1 MARRS
6 LFALLVG
13 LILCLALG
21 RFLYS
26 ASTVPAY
33 VAFDMDLLM
42 TVDSFL
48 IASGRLPDHFGHP
61 GFGMNLLL
69 SKSQWM
75 AHVMGFLPNNGLTE
89 LNRALNPLLP
99 AIEMTAYNRAHSPWV
114 ALAIVSLCWCMIA
127 LATRWPPWLALLGMG
142 ALASQQG
149 LIYQSM
155 GIRSELYS
163 VFFWSLGMLALSLVA
178 RRRGR
183 DRLLWALVGGL
194 ALGMAFLTKVQA
206 LFYLVAAGFFLY
218 LMLDLSGAEEE
229 GYDPKLG
236 ASMSAGAL
244 LLFLTLLRGAW
255 NVEPTKGMGTFASSF
270 GLTAPALGLAVFLL
284 TLTVAQRRAT
294 NPYLASTSALMLGFV
309 LSAGL
314 HFLVFRDPYL
324 SWRYLLIDMKML
336 YLRPDFYGSQSFQT
350 PGAFFV
356 RLWTVSNQNPVLVMV
371 TLVSLLWS
379 VQEFRK
385 RTQTSGLLLALGASA
400 VLTVAVGSRNNEH
413 DWLWV
418 ETLPTTLTLL
428 CAGFLARQERST
440 GRLALGL
447 MVGLLIVS
455 NLYLSSTMAARYR
468 DSQAT
473 YGYRPWRFSHAVF
486 AASYRLYSE
495 PMRKHLLSAGW
506 SGFSAAVRQMADF
519 REVSLTALAI
529 AGQSDCAALSNA
541 APGLPVWQ
549 DRPEWLVSSVSPRLS
564 HSLLI
569 DLGGQSRLRVGQRTD
584 QAVFLLLDAEH
595 FQKASGRPVPAAGE
609 KLELARG
616 EEAMTLYPLEV
627 IRPTEFETAQV
638 GPNVLIATKSL
649 LDMPEAG
656 LPPDPSW

>member
-183 DRLLWALVGGL
+183 DRLSGPTRAWA
-194 ALGMAFLTKVQA
+194 
-206 LFYLVAAGFFLY
+206 
-218 LMLDLSGAEEE
+218 
-229 GYDPKLG
+229 
-236 ASMSAGAL
+236 
-244 LLFLTLLRGAW
+244 
-255 NVEPTKGMGTFASSF
+255 
-270 GLTAPALGLAVFLL
+270 
-284 TLTVAQRRAT
+284 
-294 NPYLASTSALMLGFV
+294 
-309 LSAGL
+309 
-314 HFLVFRDPYL
+314 
-324 SWRYLLIDMKML
+324 
-336 YLRPDFYGSQSFQT
+336 
-350 PGAFFV
+350 
-356 RLWTVSNQNPVLVMV
+356 
-371 TLVSLLWS
+371 
-379 VQEFRK
+379 
-385 RTQTSGLLLALGASA
+385 
-400 VLTVAVGSRNNEH
+400 
-413 DWLWV
+413 
-418 ETLPTTLTLL
+418 
-428 CAGFLARQERST
+428 
-440 GRLALGL
+440 
-447 MVGLLIVS
+447 
-455 NLYLSSTMAARYR
+455 AAR
-468 DSQAT
+468 
-473 YGYRPWRFSHAVF
+473 
-486 AASYRLYSE
+486 
-495 PMRKHLLSAGW
+495 
-506 SGFSAAVRQMADF
+506 
-519 REVSLTALAI
+519 
-529 AGQSDCAALSNA
+529 
-541 APGLPVWQ
+541 PGLPG
-549 DRPEWLVSSVSPRLS
+549 
-564 HSLLI
+564 SL
-569 DLGGQSRLRVGQRTD
+569 G
-584 QAVFLLLDAEH
+584 
-595 FQKASGRPVPAAGE
+595 
-609 KLELARG
+609 
-616 EEAMTLYPLEV
+616 PLQYSAN
-627 IRPTEFETAQV
+627 RR
-638 GPNVLIATKSL
+638 
-649 LDMPEAG
+649 
-656 LPPDPSW
+656 